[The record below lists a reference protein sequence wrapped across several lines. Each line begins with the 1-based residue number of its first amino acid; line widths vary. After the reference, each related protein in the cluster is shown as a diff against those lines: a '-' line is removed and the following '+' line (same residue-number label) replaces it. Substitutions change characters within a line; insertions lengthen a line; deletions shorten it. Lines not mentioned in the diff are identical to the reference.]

1 MPPAEFNDFIFQEP
15 APSEEH
21 LIGLSLIITELGEG
35 EHDNEINKIIK
46 IDCSKTLN
54 WLEDNGISCPRA
66 DQQLMNNLIQFMIE
80 IGYMPE
86 PNKYKSKVNEVST
99 I

>member
-21 LIGLSLIITELGEG
+21 
-35 EHDNEINKIIK
+35 DNEINKIIK
-46 IDCSKTLN
+46 IDCSETLK
-54 WLEDNGISCPRA
+54 WLEDSGISCPRA